1 MLPRFTNRKISWMI
15 FGTVVLLWG
24 MIYFLER
31 GFTATASEPLKN
43 TVTGHLSRELRVNNF
58 DRRKSTVILLYSKS
72 DSLGIEKL
80 STSVNIIIWRLCGLT
95 NKILFSQYFRR
106 MQCPVVSCVLTTN
119 RSYFPEMDEFDAIV
133 FSHKK
138 IKDRIGKLPAKRN
151 EKQIYILHEQKPS
164 TAFISDEFQNYFN
177 MTMSFR
183 WVISDLLYHH
193 LPYSITIPPLADP
206 TQTFSSRVDALLP
219 RERTN

>member
-1 MLPRFTNRKISWMI
+1 
-15 FGTVVLLWG
+15 
-24 MIYFLER
+24 
-31 GFTATASEPLKN
+31 
-43 TVTGHLSRELRVNNF
+43 
-58 DRRKSTVILLYSKS
+58 
-72 DSLGIEKL
+72 
-80 STSVNIIIWRLCGLT
+80 
-95 NKILFSQYFRR
+95 

-138 IKDRIGKLPAKRN
+138 IKDRIGKLPAKRK

-193 LPYSITIPPLADP
+193 LLYSITIPPLADP